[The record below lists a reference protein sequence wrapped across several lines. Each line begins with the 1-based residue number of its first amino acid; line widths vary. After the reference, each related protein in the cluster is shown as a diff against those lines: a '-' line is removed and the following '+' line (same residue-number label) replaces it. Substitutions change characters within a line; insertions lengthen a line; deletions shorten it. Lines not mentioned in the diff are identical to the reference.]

1 MLAALCDSR
10 AGQDALHTDTHRWIA
25 ARQLTTARSWGS
37 WAFIHDQDAQP
48 ATAAAIL
55 IAQAHYRATRETLP
69 SAALTPTTETLR
81 DLLHHADGIKW
92 LTNRDLVLPAWLDN

>member
-1 MLAALCDSR
+1 MWRGLY
-10 AGQDALHTDTHRWIA
+10 T
-25 ARQLTTARSWGS
+25 
-37 WAFIHDQDAQP
+37 AQP